1 MKYFIIKSN
10 TSCIDNVNP
19 KSPASSGRL
28 DVILDFIIES
38 LNLRNS
44 VRRDVIVYAVLA
56 GCEEYII
63 EISGKDLRRPIHS
76 EYELLNLIVS
86 GKLKM
91 WREGFQVLLQRLLS
105 NGVKLYYLHEK
116 GEPISKF
123 RFVGDVG
130 FIIGDQ
136 DGLTTSDEKII
147 DDLGIPWISLNSIP
161 YLSWYCSVIINALLD
176 KV

>member
-38 LNLRNS
+38 LNLRND
-44 VRRDVIVYAVLA
+44 VRRDVTVYALLA
-56 GCEEYII
+56 GCEEYVM
-63 EISGKDLRRPIHS
+63 EVSGKDLRRPIHS
-76 EYELLNLIVS
+76 EYELLNLIAS
-86 GKLKM
+86 RKLKI
-91 WREGFQVLLQRLLS
+91 WRENFQNLLQRLLS
-105 NGVKLYYLHEK
+105 NGVKLYYLHER
-116 GEPISKF
+116 GEPVSKF
-123 RFVGDVG
+123 RFIGSVG

-136 DGLTTSDEKII
+136 DGLTASDEKII
-147 DDLGIPWISLNSIP
+147 NDLGIPWISLNSIP